1 MRRSSLALAIV
12 SALVV
17 AACYG
22 SPPGPGSGDDD
33 DPPDDR
39 PDAGGG
45 GGGGGPDA
53 APANPFDK
61 TVFTTVIQP
70 MIDEYGCSVPGCHGG
85 GLGGFMFTPNATGAA
100 LDANFDVVTARN
112 PLPDPDNVYFKATNA
127 HIGSRVLSEE
137 DAQAFK
143 AWVDAGSG
151 S

>member
-45 GGGGGPDA
+45 GGGGPDA
-53 APANPFDK
+53 APPNPFDK

-70 MIDEYGCSVPGCHGG
+70 MIDEYGCSATGCHGG
-85 GLGGFMFTPNATGAA
+85 GSGGFMFTPNATGAA

-112 PLPDPDNVYFKATNA
+112 TMPDPDNVYFKATNA

>member
-39 PDAGGG
+39 PDAGG

-100 LDANFDVVTARN
+100 LDANFDTVTARN